1 MEDFSLHLLD
11 VAENALAAGAGRIEI
26 SIFEQSKKD
35 LMTIKIKDNGCGMDE
50 QIVSRALDPFYTTK
64 ADKRVGMG
72 LPMLA
77 QAAKEAGGNMEV
89 QTAPGKGTTVVA
101 SFKLSH
107 PDLKPMGDMMA
118 TMATLAC
125 AHQQVHFVFEHR
137 RDGAVVCRWDSKAAK
152 PAGT

>member
-26 SIFEQSKKD
+26 NILEQSKKD
-35 LMTIKIKDNGCGMDE
+35 LMTIEIKDNGCGMDE
-50 QIVSRALDPFYTTK
+50 QTVSRALDPFYTTK
-64 ADKRVGMG
+64 PDKRVGLG

-77 QAAKEAGGNMEV
+77 QAAREAGGNMEV

-101 SFKLSH
+101 NFKLSH
-107 PDLKPMGDMMA
+107 PDLKPLGDMMA
-118 TMATLAC
+118 TMATLSC
-125 AHQQVHFVFEHR
+125 AHPQVHFVFEHR
-137 RDGAVVCRWDSKAAK
+137 RDRAVVCRWDSKSAK